1 MQKIALA
8 LVQFATVVALGQ
20 SAACATASSA
30 TEARTAVVPDDRAAV
45 PTFAQRIA
53 QLEAEG
59 PLHFDTDTDN
69 LDVDARRV
77 LREVAAQLFEH
88 PEARLLVGGHA
99 DERGDTAYNLALGE
113 RRAQAAREY
122 LARLGIDPSRVQL
135 TSFGEEHPAVAG
147 HDDGAWAMN
156 RRDEFLFLVP
166 DAEGHASI
174 VASLD
179 DEE

>member
-1 MQKIALA
+1 MQKIAIA
-8 LVQFATVVALGQ
+8 LVQFATVVALGH
-20 SAACATASSA
+20 SAACATATTA
-30 TEARTAVVPDDRAAV
+30 QPRTATAADEGAAV

-53 QLEAEG
+53 ELEAEG

-122 LARLGIDPSRVQL
+122 LARLGVDPARVQL
-135 TSFGEEHPAVAG
+135 TSFGEEHPAIAG

-166 DAEGHASI
+166 DADGHASI
-174 VASLD
+174 VASLN